1 MPPCTPARK
10 GPRGRDACEGFF
22 SSRARSGGVVT
33 LVLEGGAMRAAY
45 GSGVAVALQ
54 EAGLVPDAIY
64 GTSAGGAIGAWYAA
78 GQAHVGA
85 TTWEHA
91 GDRQLLS
98 YRRALWGDRPVLD
111 FRRLYGDMYP
121 NLFKM
126 DVARLR
132 AAPYPVYVTLTD
144 ADTAETVHADLR
156 TAEDPFRHL
165 HATSALP
172 LVSEAPVLIGG
183 RRFLDGGATAPL
195 PLQQAL
201 DEGHQDLLVVSN
213 RPRGLRH
220 PESPVLVA
228 MVMQRF
234 PALADAARRHHALHN
249 EAIALAEAL
258 AEGRAPPRHRDVR
271 LRLVRPAKDLG
282 VGRFTRDVGR
292 IRAAVAQGKTD
303 GRRVAQEMGLELR
316 V

>member
-1 MPPCTPARK
+1 M
-10 GPRGRDACEGFF
+10 
-22 SSRARSGGVVT
+22 VT
-33 LVLEGGAMRAAY
+33 LVIEGGAMRAAY

-64 GTSAGGAIGAWYAA
+64 GTSAGGAIAAWYAA

-85 TTWEHA
+85 TTWEHV

-98 YRRALWGDRPVLD
+98 YRRAFWGDRPVLD
-111 FRRLYGDMYP
+111 FRLLYGDMYP

-144 ADTAETVHADLR
+144 ADTAETVHVDLR
-156 TAEDPFRHL
+156 TVEDPFLHL

-172 LVSEAPVLIGG
+172 LVSEAPVRIDG
-183 RRFLDGGATAPL
+183 RRYLDGGATAPL

-201 DEGHQDLLVVSN
+201 DEGHRDLLVVSN
-213 RPRGLRH
+213 RPRGLRY

-234 PALADAARRHHALHN
+234 PALGDAARRHHAIHN
-249 EAIALAEAL
+249 EALSLAEAL
-258 AEGRAPPRHRDVR
+258 SERRAPPRHRDVR

-282 VGRFTRDVGR
+282 LSRFTRDVRR
-292 IRAAVAQGKTD
+292 IRAAIAQGRRD
-303 GRRVAQEMGLELR
+303 GARVAVEMGR
-316 V
+316 DVAAA